1 MLRTTVAPLT
11 AGTSCLE
18 RVWGLVHLS
27 IRGPTE
33 PLKGLEF
40 RGTVKGFRE
49 ALTEKGNLPCGHVLR
64 RYSEQAPYLNH
75 SFRSFG
81 R

>member
-1 MLRTTVAPLT
+1 MLRTTVTPLT

-40 RGTVKGFRE
+40 RGTFRGFRE
-49 ALTEKGNLPCGHVLR
+49 ALTEKGNLPCGHVLCM
-64 RYSEQAPYLNH
+64 YFEQEPYPNH
-75 SFRSFG
+75 MFRA